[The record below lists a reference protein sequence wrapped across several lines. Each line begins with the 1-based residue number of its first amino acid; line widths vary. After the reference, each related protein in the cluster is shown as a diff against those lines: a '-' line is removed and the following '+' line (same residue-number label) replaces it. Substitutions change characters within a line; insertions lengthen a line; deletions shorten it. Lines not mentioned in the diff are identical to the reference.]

1 MNQTTHQMRL
11 LGCESKTEFEE
22 ANSLALVKFMALEI
36 EQKLQETND
45 WEELLA
51 EKSDWG
57 LKPTGFEEA
66 FLGYVDSQDPL
77 EEVEL
82 GDGIVQNTVQIN
94 RELDAASKA
103 KLITVL
109 KENKECFAW
118 SYKELTGLSRDLV
131 EHKLPIKSNCKPFKQ
146 LPRKMSPETILLV
159 KKEIQNLLNAGF
171 IRTARYV
178 EWLSNIVPVIKKNGK
193 IRVCIDFR
201 NLNTATPKDEY
212 PMPVVDMLVDS
223 SAGHKIMSIMDG
235 HSGYNQI
242 CIAREDVHKTA
253 FRAPGNLGTF
263 EWVKMPFG
271 LKNAGAT
278 YQRAM
283 NTIFHEIVG
292 GFLECYI
299 DDIIVKSES
308 IDDHVEHLKIAFSK
322 MKHYQLKLNPAKCA
336 FGVMAGNFLGYL
348 VHSKGIQVDKNKAKA
363 IIEAK
368 PPSNKKELQKF
379 LGQLNFLRRFISNT
393 AGKTKVFS
401 SLLKLKDGEDF
412 EWTKEHDDAF
422 KAIKE
427 YLINPP
433 VLVPPKKGEP
443 VKLYLAANHDSIG
456 VLLAQDNEEGKE
468 QAIYYLSRFLNDCE
482 SRYSAVEKLCLTLFF
497 ASKKLRYYMMP
508 RVTYVI
514 SQTDVMKYMLSQP
527 VLSGRIGKWIV
538 SLIEFNLEYV
548 PQKSVKGQALANFLA
563 DHPNGIETPEI
574 ADVDTVTIKPWK
586 MWFDGSKT
594 SQMAGIGVV
603 LESPQGLKTKF
614 GFQINEGECTNNQA
628 EYEALVMGL
637 ELLLTLKVD
646 IVEVF
651 GDSQLVIN

>member
-22 ANSLALVKFMALEI
+22 ANSLALVKFMAPEI

-57 LKPTGFEEA
+57 LKPTEFEEA
-66 FLGYVDSQDPL
+66 FLGYIDSQDPL

-82 GDGIVQNTVQIN
+82 GDGIVPNTVQIN

-242 CIAREDVHKTA
+242 CIAKEDVHKTA

-348 VHSKGIQVDKNKAKA
+348 VHSKG
-363 IIEAK
+363 
-368 PPSNKKELQKF
+368 
-379 LGQLNFLRRFISNT
+379 
-393 AGKTKVFS
+393 
-401 SLLKLKDGEDF
+401 
-412 EWTKEHDDAF
+412 
-422 KAIKE
+422 
-427 YLINPP
+427 
-433 VLVPPKKGEP
+433 
-443 VKLYLAANHDSIG
+443 
-456 VLLAQDNEEGKE
+456 
-468 QAIYYLSRFLNDCE
+468 
-482 SRYSAVEKLCLTLFF
+482 
-497 ASKKLRYYMMP
+497 
-508 RVTYVI
+508 
-514 SQTDVMKYMLSQP
+514 
-527 VLSGRIGKWIV
+527 
-538 SLIEFNLEYV
+538 
-548 PQKSVKGQALANFLA
+548 
-563 DHPNGIETPEI
+563 
-574 ADVDTVTIKPWK
+574 
-586 MWFDGSKT
+586 
-594 SQMAGIGVV
+594 
-603 LESPQGLKTKF
+603 
-614 GFQINEGECTNNQA
+614 
-628 EYEALVMGL
+628 
-637 ELLLTLKVD
+637 
-646 IVEVF
+646 
-651 GDSQLVIN
+651 